1 MLVPAKS
8 LEQFVAVW
16 LCSVI
21 LLTKLP
27 VVPDEREN
35 KLQES
40 LLLFTPGKHQ
50 LALTFKIR
58 KLS

>member
-1 MLVPAKS
+1 MLVPPKS

-27 VVPDEREN
+27 VVPDEREIIY
-35 KLQES
+35 KKAYYWERS
-40 LLLFTPGKHQ
+40 TSFDP
-50 LALTFKIR
+50 
-58 KLS
+58 

>member
-1 MLVPAKS
+1 MLVPAKF

-27 VVPDEREN
+27 IVPDEREIIY
-35 KLQES
+35 KKQQEG
-40 LLLFTPGKHQ
+40 LLLGK
-50 LALTFKIR
+50 IN
-58 KLS
+58 